1 MLVLPLY
8 CSAETCTSQLARSWK
23 SRDGWL
29 KQMVQTASLS
39 WVMGEG
45 IRIAREAM
53 GKKAYLT
60 SNIPIAEELT
70 GIQTILAAHQPN
82 FEAPWHPLS

>member
-1 MLVLPLY
+1 MLV
-8 CSAETCTSQLARSWK
+8 
-23 SRDGWL
+23 
-29 KQMVQTASLS
+29 VQRASLS

-60 SNIPIAEELT
+60 SNIPTSEELI
-70 GIQTILAAHQPN
+70 GIQTILAAHQSN
-82 FEAPWHPLS
+82 FEAPWCPLS

>member
-1 MLVLPLY
+1 MGGSNRML
-8 CSAETCTSQLARSWK
+8 
-23 SRDGWL
+23 
-29 KQMVQTASLS
+29 MVQRASLS

-53 GKKAYLT
+53 GKKAYF
-60 SNIPIAEELT
+60 NIPTAEELT

-82 FEAPWHPLS
+82 FETPWHPLS